1 MRPLRTLVVVHASLV
16 PPESLEGHSDKEIEE
31 WRTEYDVTATLR
43 KLGHDV
49 RCVGVLDSLT
59 ELRGAIADWQP
70 DIVFNLLEEF
80 DGIVTYD
87 QHVVAFL
94 ELLRQ
99 PYTGCNPRG
108 LLLSRDKSLSKQLLA
123 FHRIATPQFA
133 VFRRGAHI
141 HVPRR
146 LRFPLFVK
154 STVEDASLGIAQA
167 SVVEDAAKLK
177 ERIEFVHEQVKSDA
191 LVEEYIEG
199 RELYVGMMGNERLT
213 RLPVWEMV
221 FGSMPDSLA
230 AIATRKV
237 KWDKRY
243 QAKYGITTHA
253 AADLPPAVLTA
264 LDRLSR
270 RIYRAL
276 GMSGYARMD
285 FRVTPQGQVYV
296 LEANANPNLEAAE
309 DFAESARAAGTPYGE
324 LLEHLMDLGL
334 KYRAQWRARATAER
348 CATGGARAP
357 GRPPRRARAAAGRRG
372 GRPRA
377 RPPRRGARRLARG
390 GGGGAGGPGGGAG
403 GGAPPPPPPP
413 RGRGGGGGGGGP
425 HTRGA
430 PATG

>member
-1 MRPLRTLVVVHASLV
+1 MRRLRALVVVHASLV
-16 PPESLEGHSDKEIEE
+16 PPASLEGHSEKEIEE
-31 WRTEYDVTATLR
+31 WRTEYDVTTTLR
-43 KLGHDV
+43 KRGHDV

-59 ELRGAIADWQP
+59 ELRSTIAEWEP
-70 DIVFNLLEEF
+70 DVVFNLLEEF

-94 ELLRQ
+94 ELMRQ

-108 LLLSRDKSLSKQLLA
+108 LLLSRDKSLCKQLLS

-133 VFRRGAHI
+133 VFRRGGRI
-141 HVPRR
+141 HVPRK

-167 SVVEDAAKLK
+167 SVVEDAERLR

-199 RELYVGMMGNERLT
+199 RELYVGVLGNERLT

-221 FGSMPDSLA
+221 FGSMPDTLA

-243 QAKYGITTHA
+243 QTKYGITTHA
-253 AADLPPAVLTA
+253 AADLPAAVLTA

-296 LEANANPNLEAAE
+296 LEANANPNLESAE

-324 LLEHLMDLGL
+324 LLERLMDLGL
-334 KYRAQWRARATAER
+334 KYRAQWRASY
-348 CATGGARAP
+348 G
-357 GRPPRRARAAAGRRG
+357 
-372 GRPRA
+372 
-377 RPPRRGARRLARG
+377 
-390 GGGGAGGPGGGAG
+390 
-403 GGAPPPPPPP
+403 
-413 RGRGGGGGGGGP
+413 
-425 HTRGA
+425 
-430 PATG
+430 

>member
-1 MRPLRTLVVVHASLV
+1 MRRLRTLVVVHASLV
-16 PPESLEGHSDKEIEE
+16 PPETLEGHSDKEIEE
-31 WRTEYDVTATLR
+31 WRTEYDVTSTLR
-43 KLGHDV
+43 KLRHDV
-49 RCVGVLDSLT
+49 RCIGVLDSLT
-59 ELRGAIADWQP
+59 ELRGAIADWHP

-94 ELLRQ
+94 ELMRQ

-133 VFRRGAHI
+133 VFRRGARF
-141 HVPRR
+141 HVPRK

-221 FGSMPDSLA
+221 FGSMPQTLA

-237 KWDKRY
+237 K
-243 QAKYGITTHA
+243 
-253 AADLPPAVLTA
+253 
-264 LDRLSR
+264 
-270 RIYRAL
+270 
-276 GMSGYARMD
+276 
-285 FRVTPQGQVYV
+285 
-296 LEANANPNLEAAE
+296 
-309 DFAESARAAGTPYGE
+309 
-324 LLEHLMDLGL
+324 
-334 KYRAQWRARATAER
+334 
-348 CATGGARAP
+348 
-357 GRPPRRARAAAGRRG
+357 
-372 GRPRA
+372 
-377 RPPRRGARRLARG
+377 
-390 GGGGAGGPGGGAG
+390 
-403 GGAPPPPPPP
+403 
-413 RGRGGGGGGGGP
+413 
-425 HTRGA
+425 
-430 PATG
+430 

>member
-1 MRPLRTLVVVHASLV
+1 MRKLRTLVVVHASLV
-16 PPESLEGHSDKEIEE
+16 PPESLEGHSDKEIDE
-31 WRTEYDVTATLR
+31 WRTEYDVTTTLR
-43 KLGHDV
+43 NSGHEV

-59 ELRGAIADWQP
+59 ELRSAIGDWQP

-94 ELLRQ
+94 ELMRQ

-108 LLLSRDKSLSKQLLA
+108 LLLARDKSLCKQLLA
-123 FHRIATPQFA
+123 FHRIPTPQFS
-133 VFRRGAHI
+133 VFRRGARI

-167 SVVEDAAKLK
+167 SVVEDVAKLK
-177 ERIEFVHEQVKSDA
+177 ERIEFVHAQVGSDA

-199 RELYVGMMGNERLT
+199 RELYVGVMGNDRLT

-221 FGSMPDSLA
+221 FGSMPESLA

-243 QAKYGITTHA
+243 QAKYGIITRA
-253 AADLPPAVLTA
+253 AEDLPAPVLA
-264 LDRLSR
+264 HLDKLSR

-276 GMSGYARMD
+276 GLSGYARMD
-285 FRVTPQGQVYV
+285 FRATPDGHVYV

-309 DFAESARAAGTPYGE
+309 DFAESARAAGVPYDE
-324 LLEHLMDLGL
+324 LLERLLALGL
-334 KYRAQWRARATAER
+334 SYRAEWRATY
-348 CATGGARAP
+348 G
-357 GRPPRRARAAAGRRG
+357 
-372 GRPRA
+372 
-377 RPPRRGARRLARG
+377 
-390 GGGGAGGPGGGAG
+390 
-403 GGAPPPPPPP
+403 
-413 RGRGGGGGGGGP
+413 
-425 HTRGA
+425 
-430 PATG
+430 